1 MNKINHLQLLGTVPQ
16 KRQNRNENKR
26 VELVGKIITGKHN
39 SEETKKAF
47 DQI

>member
-16 KRQNRNENKR
+16 KRQNRKENKR
-26 VELVGKIITGKHN
+26 IELVGKIITGKHN
-39 SEETKKAF
+39 SEETTKAL